1 MHFLAT
7 CGKIGIQI
15 DSENLRYCA
24 VGTMPFKEAKKMKSY
39 ASTLKS
45 VKESINNGSFSFPV
59 HNKLD
64 YTGIGFGYN
73 LKESYP
79 KTMKEAKKDMQT
91 PYFDK
96 LVSEIF

>member
-1 MHFLAT
+1 
-7 CGKIGIQI
+7 
-15 DSENLRYCA
+15 
-24 VGTMPFKEAKKMKSY
+24 MKTY
-39 ASTLKS
+39 NSTLKG
-45 VKESINNGSFSFPV
+45 VKKSMSNNSFEFSV

-64 YTGIGFGYN
+64 YTGVGFGYN

-91 PYFDK
+91 PDFEK